1 MIQRISASAR
11 GPPLAYIQVCIYGY
25 PLLLS
30 LLPVEGL
37 EATAGGPEPSGRR
50 ENTDLFL
57 NAWQKP
63 RPWPEN
69 YSKPARLAATPPASP
84 KLQRNSGPISGPA
97 GLFVAP
103 RIASTHAESLGGNFR
118 RAMQRILHDLEASK
132 QLTDARNAAKEALR
146 DYRRKEKEENLRRK
160 ELEKVEREE
169 RKEGN
174 RVHAYLELQVIDSS
188 SLKIELN
195 FPQFHSLI

>member
-50 ENTDLFL
+50 ENTDLLL

-69 YSKPARLAATPPASP
+69 YSKPARLTHRRAFKQMLDSKQMLEHARADSATP
-84 KLQRNSGPISGPA
+84 RH
-97 GLFVAP
+97 P
-103 RIASTHAESLGGNFR
+103 R
-118 RAMQRILHDLEASK
+118 Q
-132 QLTDARNAAKEALR
+132 
-146 DYRRKEKEENLRRK
+146 
-160 ELEKVEREE
+160 
-169 RKEGN
+169 
-174 RVHAYLELQVIDSS
+174 
-188 SLKIELN
+188 
-195 FPQFHSLI
+195 